1 MSIFTVASRYAKSLL
16 ELVQEQG
23 KLDSVKNDVEQVL
36 ATLKSNTQVQAVL
49 RNPIIS
55 GDKKRGILL
64 ALFDNKVNP
73 LIVSFFTI
81 LVNKGRAAILVDILQ
96 EFIREYNVVRGIVNA
111 TVVSASALSQENL
124 KNLEAKISSEIGA
137 QVLLKNKVDASVIG
151 GFVLRVGDKQIDAS
165 IAGKLQ
171 KLDKYFVSQGV

>member
-23 KLDSVKNDVEQVL
+23 NLDSVKTDVEQVL

>member
-23 KLDSVKNDVEQVL
+23 NLDSVKADVEQIIAL
-36 ATLKSNTQVQAVL
+36 LKSNTEVQAVL
-49 RNPIIS
+49 KNPIIS

-64 ALFDNKVNP
+64 ALFENKVSP

-81 LVNKGRAAILVDILQ
+81 LVNKGRGEILVDILQ
-96 EFIREYNVVRGIVNA
+96 EFIREYNVVKGIVNA

>member
-23 KLDSVKNDVEQVL
+23 NLDSVKADVEQIIAV
-36 ATLKSNTQVQAVL
+36 LKSNTEVQAVL
-49 RNPIIS
+49 KNPIIS

-64 ALFDNKVNP
+64 ALFENKVSP

-81 LVNKGRAAILVDILQ
+81 LVNKGRGEILVDILQ
-96 EFIREYNVVRGIVNA
+96 EFIREYNVVKGIVNA